1 MSTITILWRLCDEFY
16 AMRCFLRSCSFFFL
30 GGVARGVTFRCRIV
44 ALSHR
49 VLMNHFRSSCSMLL
63 KMKCFRVDT

>member
-1 MSTITILWRLCDEFY
+1 
-16 AMRCFLRSCSFFFL
+16 MRIRYVADCYSLEIVRCAGLLRSRHFFFL
-30 GGVARGVTFRCRIV
+30 GGVARGVVLIAV

-49 VLMNHFRSSCSMLL
+49 MLMNYFRSSCSMLL

>member
-1 MSTITILWRLCDEFY
+1 
-16 AMRCFLRSCSFFFL
+16 
-30 GGVARGVTFRCRIV
+30 
-44 ALSHR
+44 LSHR

>member
-1 MSTITILWRLCDEFY
+1 MWLIAILWRLCD
-16 AMRCFLRSCSFFFL
+16 ALCFFVPDTFFFL
-30 GGVARGVTFRCRIV
+30 GGVARGVVLIAV

-49 VLMNHFRSSCSMLL
+49 MLMNYFRSSCSMLL